1 MLQLNNVINELKGK
15 EMSKQM
21 PLNEYCD
28 WLEDLTTS
36 GDAINSKGLQ
46 NWIERYAEE
55 YHQSKVNNV
64 VLDDVNNGFYCHDEL
79 VNNMLNHNG
88 GKCKEQ
94 CKSCINDMQE
104 K

>member
-1 MLQLNNVINELKGK
+1 
-15 EMSKQM
+15 MSKQM

-28 WLEDLTTS
+28 WLEDLTSS

-64 VLDDVNNGFYCHDEL
+64 IIKCDPISHNADIIMSGICSSCNK
-79 VNNMLNHNG
+79 LNEI
-88 GKCKEQ
+88 K
-94 CKSCINDMQE
+94 
-104 K
+104 